1 MLNANESVKIKELQ
15 KKSKSGLEK
24 ILRERRE
31 RLRALRF
38 DLDQGKLKDTSQI
51 KKTKK
56 DIAKI
61 LTLINEQLKKK

>member
-1 MLNANESVKIKELQ
+1 MKIKELQ

-38 DLDQGKLKDTSQI
+38 DLDQGKLKDTSRI

-61 LTLINEQLKKK
+61 LTLLNK

>member
-1 MLNANESVKIKELQ
+1 MKIKELQ
-15 KKSKSGLEK
+15 KKSKPGLEK

-31 RLRALRF
+31 RLRVLRF
-38 DLDQGKLKDTSQI
+38 DLGQGKLKDTSQI

-61 LTLINEQLKKK
+61 LTLLNK

>member
-1 MLNANESVKIKELQ
+1 MKIKELQ

-61 LTLINEQLKKK
+61 LTLLNKE

>member
-1 MLNANESVKIKELQ
+1 MKIKELQ

-61 LTLINEQLKKK
+61 LTLLNK

>member
-1 MLNANESVKIKELQ
+1 MKIKELQ

-31 RLRALRF
+31 RLQALRF

-61 LTLINEQLKKK
+61 LTLLNK

>member
-1 MLNANESVKIKELQ
+1 MNIKELQ

-61 LTLINEQLKKK
+61 LTLLNK

>member
-1 MLNANESVKIKELQ
+1 VKIKELQ

-38 DLDQGKLKDTSQI
+38 DLDQGKLKDTSRI

-61 LTLINEQLKKK
+61 LTLLNK